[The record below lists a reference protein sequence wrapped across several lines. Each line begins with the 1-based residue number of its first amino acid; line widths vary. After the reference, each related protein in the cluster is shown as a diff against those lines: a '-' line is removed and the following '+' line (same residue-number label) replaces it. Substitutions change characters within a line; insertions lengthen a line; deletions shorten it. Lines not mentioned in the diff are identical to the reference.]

1 MGDIRTLITTKRTVN
16 LHLLIYNTLIMN
28 VYLRYSYRKHE
39 IGYLIRLTDSFSW
52 EDLPTR
58 DPVTGYLTNAG
69 YIRFIPSLTKYIT
82 ALAFAFHGTQ
92 SIARIVLNHDMVFT
106 TWYPFDVSAS
116 PAYEI
121 ANFTQVTLNHISLF
135 KINPLRILYRNKCY
149 VDKIQKVYK
158 NTLNYLAY
166 RQKGKFHVLPFCP
179 HWCLYSLIFW
189 GIEKS
194 CLKPKINRTQL
205 IPTHLKLKQDLST
218 HSAAR
223 NADRIS

>member
-1 MGDIRTLITTKRTVN
+1 MGDIRTLITTKRIDYSN
-16 LHLLIYNTLIMN
+16 LLTYNPLIMD

-58 DPVTGYLTNAG
+58 DPETGYLTYAG
-69 YIRFIPSLTKYIT
+69 YIPLIPSLTKYTT
-82 ALAFAFHGTQ
+82 ALVLAFHTIQ
-92 SIARIVLNHDMVFT
+92 STVRIVLNHDMVFT

-121 ANFTQVTLNHISLF
+121 ANFTQVMLKLLSLF
-135 KINPLRILYRNKCY
+135 NVNPLRILYRNKCY
-149 VDKIQKVYK
+149 VDKIQNVYK

-179 HWCLYSLIFW
+179 H
-189 GIEKS
+189 
-194 CLKPKINRTQL
+194 
-205 IPTHLKLKQDLST
+205 
-218 HSAAR
+218 
-223 NADRIS
+223 